1 MADETGAAG
10 AVKETKQENKQ
21 VFRVQKVYIK
31 DVSFETP
38 RSTEIFTEQAQ
49 WSPEVKVQ
57 LNTENKNI
65 KDDLYE
71 IALMLTVTVELQEKP
86 AYLAEVQQAGLFTIS
101 GFNKDEHAHLLGSYA
116 PSVLFPFVREVISDL
131 AVKGG
136 FPQMLLDPINF
147 DALYAQHLASNKK
160 QNAPAPETQQ

>member
-1 MADETGAAG
+1 MAEEETGAA
-10 AVKETKQENKQ
+10 ATQDNQQ

-38 RSTEIFTEQAQ
+38 RSTEIFTEQSQ
-49 WSPEVKVQ
+49 WKPEVKIQ
-57 LNTENKNI
+57 LNTENKNV
-65 KDDLYE
+65 KGDVYE
-71 IALMLTVTVELQEKP
+71 CTLMLTVTVELEEKP
-86 AYLAEVQQAGLFTIS
+86 AYLAEVQQSGLFTIS
-101 GFNKDEHAHLLGSYA
+101 GFPPEQMAHLLGSYA
-116 PSVLFPFVREVISDL
+116 PSVLFPFVREVVSDL

-147 DALYAQHLASNKK
+147 DALYAQHQARNK

>member
-1 MADETGAAG
+1 MAEETGTAAG
-10 AVKETKQENKQ
+10 AEAKNTQT
-21 VFRVQKVYIK
+21 FRVQKVYIK

-49 WSPEVKVQ
+49 WAPEVKVQ

-65 KDDLYE
+65 KEDLYE
-71 IALMLTVTVELQEKP
+71 CTLMITVTVELGGKP

-101 GFNKDEHAHLLGSYA
+101 GFAEKEMGHLLGSYT
-116 PSVLFPFVREVISDL
+116 PSVLFPFVREVVSDL

-147 DALYAQHLASNKK
+147 DALYAQHQNSNK
-160 QNAPAPETQQ
+160 QPNAPAPDTQQ

>member
-1 MADETGAAG
+1 MAEETGAAAG
-10 AVKETKQENKQ
+10 EATNAQT
-21 VFRVQKVYIK
+21 FRVQKVYIK

-65 KDDLYE
+65 KADLYE
-71 IALMLTVTVELQEKP
+71 CTLMITVTVELEGKP
-86 AYLAEVQQAGLFTIS
+86 AYLAEVQQSGLFTIS
-101 GFNKDEHAHLLGSYA
+101 GFGESELAHLLGSYA
-116 PSVLFPFVREVISDL
+116 PSVLFPFVREVVSDL

-136 FPQMLLDPINF
+136 FPQLLLDPINF
-147 DALYAQHLASNKK
+147 DALYAQHLKSAKQ

>member
-1 MADETGAAG
+1 MAEETGAAAG
-10 AVKETKQENKQ
+10 EATNTQT
-21 VFRVQKVYIK
+21 FRVQKVYIK

-57 LNTENKNI
+57 LNTENKNV
-65 KDDLYE
+65 KADLYE
-71 IALMLTVTVELQEKP
+71 CTLMITVTVELEGKP
-86 AYLAEVQQAGLFTIS
+86 AYLAEVQQSGLFTIS
-101 GFNKDEHAHLLGSYA
+101 GFGESELAHLLGSYA
-116 PSVLFPFVREVISDL
+116 PSVLFPFVREVVCDL

-147 DALYAQHLASNKK
+147 DALYAQHVNSAKQ

>member
-1 MADETGAAG
+1 MAEETGAVAN
-10 AVKETKQENKQ
+10 QENQ
-21 VFRVQKVYIK
+21 QTFRVQKVYIK

-49 WSPEVKVQ
+49 WTPEVKVQ

-65 KDDLYE
+65 RDDLYE
-71 IALMLTVTVELQEKP
+71 CTLMLTVTVELENKP
-86 AYLAEVQQAGLFTIS
+86 AYLAEVQQSGLFTIS
-101 GFNKDEHAHLLGSYA
+101 GFSDEEKAHLLGSYA
-116 PSVLFPFVREVISDL
+116 PSVLFPFVREVVTDL

-147 DALYAQHLASNKK
+147 DALYAQHLAGNKQ